1 MKVERL
7 LIKEGEM
14 MVKKHENLISAV
26 NKALKENANYGKELD
41 ALGQTKL
48 ATMLENVSNAF
59 DTRASLKESGVQ
71 VGDIANKN
79 EYLKLIAAVMPVL
92 VLEDIAS
99 VQPLKQKAG
108 IAFYVKHKYAS
119 NRGKIADGDNISSFR
134 QVGPDADKI
143 PGAFNYSSQ
152 TIEGEVVTQS
162 SNSFKLA
169 WGPVVPGSVKFVIGS
184 DACTDKDGEILK
196 AGTKI
201 GTIDYTTGVVT
212 FSGAQTIV
220 NNEVSYEQD
229 LYTSPTSVPRVKTS
243 IEELPLYARP
253 RKLATEFSLDSAFD
267 LMATQNVDLQA
278 LVQSTATDEIRAE
291 IDGEGLNDMKTSG
304 TGMSVSFNQP
314 VPFGISKYE
323 HYESFLQTI
332 VEASNKIYNKTRR
345 VAGNIVIVG
354 ENAANIIET
363 HSKFKAA
370 GTMNEAGP
378 HIMGTLNGKYI
389 IVKNPYY
396 GSDEFVVTYKG
407 SNPFDAG
414 YIYAPYMPIT
424 STQFIMGANFNGE
437 QGYATSYAKK
447 LVDNGFFVNGLITHA
462 DGTN

>member
-14 MVKKHENLISAV
+14 AVKKHENLISAV
-26 NKALKENANYGKELD
+26 NKSLKESASYGREMNALEKTN
-41 ALGQTKL
+41 L

-71 VGDIANKN
+71 VGDIAGKN

-92 VLEDIAS
+92 VLEDVAS

-119 NRGKIADGDNISSFR
+119 NRGKVVDGDNLASFR

-152 TIEGEVVTQS
+152 EIAGEVVTVS
-162 SNSFKLA
+162 DKTFKLA
-169 WGPVVPGSVKFVIGS
+169 WNPVVPGTVKFTVG
-184 DACTDKDGEILK
+184 AEGCTDKDGKVLKGTTEI
-196 AGTKI
+196 GD
-201 GTIDYTTGVVT
+201 IDYTTGVVT
-212 FSGAQTIV
+212 FTAEQTIV
-220 NNEVSYEQD
+220 DNEVSYEQD
-229 LYTSPTSVPRVKTS
+229 LYNAPVTVPRIKTS
-243 IEELPLYARP
+243 IEEIPLYARP
-253 RKLATEFSLDSAFD
+253 RKLATEFSLDAAFD
-267 LMATQNVDLQA
+267 LMATQNVDLQT

-291 IDGEGLNDMKTSG
+291 IDGEGLHDMKNSG

-323 HYESFLQTI
+323 HYESFLQTV
-332 VEASNKIYNKTRR
+332 VEGANKIYNKTRR
-345 VAGNIVIVG
+345 VTGNILIVG
-354 ENAANIIET
+354 ENAANIVET

-370 GTMNEAGP
+370 GTLNESGP
-378 HIMGTLNGKYI
+378 HIMGTLNNKYVVI
-389 IVKNPYY
+389 KNPYY
-396 GSDEFVVTYKG
+396 GSDEFVITYKG
-407 SNPFDAG
+407 TNPFDAG
-414 YIYAPYMPIT
+414 YIYAPYQPIT

-447 LVDNGFFVNGLITHA
+447 LVDSNFFVNGLITHT
-462 DGTN
+462 DGE